1 MSAFTIGEAA
11 KRAGVNIE
19 TLRYYERRGLVPPP
33 PRSHSNYR
41 LYPNESVRLV
51 RFVKRAQDLGFT
63 LKEIKE
69 LLAFRNGVD
78 ASCGD
83 VLEQALAKMRDIDD
97 KMRALQAMRG
107 SALGTRR
114 PVPRARPGRWAHSRF
129 PGHALTPTGVMAIR
143 CKQFHLPDL

>member
-1 MSAFTIGEAA
+1 MSEFTIGEAA

-63 LKEIKE
+63 LNEIME

-83 VLEQALAKMRDIDD
+83 VREQALAKIRDIDD

-107 SALGTRR
+107 ALSELVDRC
-114 PVPRARPGRWAHSRF
+114 PGRGPIGGCPIIETLDPEPS
-129 PGHALTPTGVMAIR
+129 T
-143 CKQFHLPDL
+143 